1 VNIQKEIQQ
10 KKPFNSNYQKVIIN
24 LFFSNNWL
32 GYRQKVFFQPYG
44 LTLKQYNILRIL
56 RGAGEPLSTCNIRE
70 RMLDKMSDASRI
82 VDRLEKKNLIT
93 KNQCKWDQR
102 KIDVTI
108 TDSALEL
115 LSKIDFSLSEWQKNV
130 TNLTEKE
137 AGQLSDL
144 LDKMRK

>member
-1 VNIQKEIQQ
+1 MKIEEEIQQ
-10 KKPFNSNYQKVIIN
+10 TKPFNSNYQKVIIN

-32 GYRQKVFFQPYG
+32 GYRQKSFFKQYG

-82 VDRLEKKNLIT
+82 VDRLEKKRFIS
-93 KNQCKWDQR
+93 KEQCKSDQR
-102 KIDVTI
+102 KIDVSI
-108 TDSALEL
+108 TDSALQL
-115 LSKIDFSLSEWQKNV
+115 MNKIDLTLYEWQKNII
-130 TNLTEKE
+130 NLTEKE